1 MSYKYYKD
9 KYKQIN
15 IKLDR
20 VQDADLIAL
29 LESWPKG
36 PKHAIILALRVFK
49 KAMRGGLGQ

>member
-1 MSYKYYKD
+1 MSYEYYKD
-9 KYKQIN
+9 KYKQVN

-20 VQDADLIAL
+20 VQDADLIAF